1 MSKSE
6 IYFDVSKTDLKK
18 IIKAHKRFSAVKA
31 EGSVLSLIHF
41 KLVDDTLT
49 IETTDGFKAL
59 ITELE
64 VLDYFKNMEFY
75 LNTNLLSKITL
86 LKDKIL
92 NSVRIIKKGE
102 CIEFHDLIY
111 ETVQT
116 FKICKPEQAFPNI
129 KSICENRPDSN
140 FEIGVNPELIK
151 DIASLTTKKG
161 YLSIFL
167 NPKEPTAAIIVNA
180 ESDLIK
186 QKAVVMPVDLTKTKE
201 EKEQADD

>member
-1 MSKSE
+1 MSKNE

-41 KLVDDTLT
+41 KLVNDILT
-49 IETTDGFKAL
+49 IETTDGVKAL
-59 ITELE
+59 VTELGVVE
-64 VLDYFKNMEFY
+64 CSENMEFC

-102 CIEFHDLIY
+102 CIEFHDLAF
-111 ETVQT
+111 ETIQS
-116 FKICKPEQAFPNI
+116 FKICKPNPAFPNV
-129 KSICENRPDSN
+129 KSFCENRPDSD

-151 DIASLTTKKG
+151 DIASLTTKRG

-180 ESDLIK
+180 ESDIIK
-186 QKAVVMPVDLTKTKE
+186 QKAAVMPIDLIKKKE
-201 EKEQADD
+201 REEQADD